1 MPKPITN
8 RPAAASARIDTITAR
23 PFCEVGLDEASDVV
37 ALPNNHFA
45 VVGDSSRQ
53 LVIVNEDGE
62 VGRCKLQEVKK
73 RGGLEALAF
82 DRASNSLFAF
92 NEDTGELHRYALNLS
107 GSEPTTA
114 YEKTF
119 SLKAWADG
127 KNKGIEGATIVPK
140 QHSPTG
146 KAFLLIAKEGEP
158 KKLGM
163 LPIGGGTTPALITF
177 DDRLDRAAKDF
188 SGACVHSKTG
198 RLLLVSDESACLL
211 VCKLSLREGVVHATL
226 DRVLSLR
233 DEDGDKLERVEGVTT
248 NDAGDVFVLL
258 ENDNLLMQLDAI

>member
-1 MPKPITN
+1 M
-8 RPAAASARIDTITAR
+8 
-23 PFCEVGLDEASDVV
+23 DEASDVV
-37 ALPNNHFA
+37 ALPNNQFA

-53 LVIVNEDGE
+53 IVIINEDGE
-62 VGRCKLQEVKK
+62 VGRCKLEEVKK

-82 DRASNSLFAF
+82 DPSSSKLFAF
-92 NEDTGELHRYALNLS
+92 NEDTGELLRYALDFG
-107 GSEPTTA
+107 GSEPTVA
-114 YEKTF
+114 HEKTF

-127 KNKGIEGATIVPK
+127 KNKGIEGATVVSK
-140 QHSPTG
+140 QHSPSG

-163 LPIGGGTTPALITF
+163 LPLAGGSAPAEITF
-177 DDRLDRAAKDF
+177 DARLDRAAKDF
-188 SGACVHSKTG
+188 SGACIHSKTG

-211 VCKLSLREGVVHATL
+211 VCKLSQKDGVVHATL
-226 DRVLSLR
+226 ERSLSLR

-258 ENDNLLMQLDAI
+258 ENENVLMQLDPI